1 MTAADNALHRRRVL
15 LIEDEPFSSRVT
27 AKQLERMGVGAVVLA
42 PHGAEGVFQAK
53 TQPFD
58 LVICD
63 WNMPVISGL
72 DVLHALRA
80 ARPALPFLMLTARGD
95 DDSAAVARMCGAT
108 AFLTKPCHPKELE
121 ATVRRLTEASPRY
134 SGR

>member
-1 MTAADNALHRRRVL
+1 MSDADDLLRRSRIL
-15 LIEDEPFSSRVT
+15 LIEDESFSSRVA
-27 AKQLERMGVGAVVLA
+27 AKQLERMGVAAVVPV

-72 DVLHALRA
+72 DVLRALREV
-80 ARPALPFLMLTARGD
+80 RPDLPFLMLTARGD
-95 DDSAAVARMCGAT
+95 DGSAAAARRAGAA
-108 AFLTKPCHPKELE
+108 AFLRKPCHPKEFE
-121 ATVRRLTEASPRY
+121 AAVRRLLGGAPPD
-134 SGR
+134 

>member
-1 MTAADNALHRRRVL
+1 MTVADNALQRRRVL
-15 LIEDEPFSSRVT
+15 LIEDEPFSSRVA

-42 PHGAEGVFQAK
+42 PHGAEGVYQAK

-63 WNMPVISGL
+63 WNMPVISGI

-80 ARPALPFLMLTARGD
+80 VRPELPFLMLTARAD
-95 DDSAAVARMCGAT
+95 EDSAV
-108 AFLTKPCHPKELE
+108 
-121 ATVRRLTEASPRY
+121 
-134 SGR
+134 